1 MAKTV
6 ALNRK
11 TSRVAC
17 PALVLCISLSVTF
30 VSVATAHESS
40 ANNNSQAA
48 QQSHRALDLK
58 DYYRLE
64 SIGSPAIS
72 PDGKL
77 VAFVRTYIIE
87 PDNRRNSEI
96 WLAPSDGSS
105 TAKRMTDPSLSSSN
119 PRWSP
124 DGKLL
129 AFSASRRRGANAGAE
144 ESSPFWFLRMD
155 QPGEAFQIQGVGGT
169 PIFSPDNQWIAFT
182 KRTPPAAKVPKQYAS
197 DFEKKIDERFK
208 GRMFDW
214 MEYRFDQR
222 GYLPDPRDPLATPPE
237 ELYIVPRSG
246 GTPKQITHL
255 GVNVQSASWRPDSGA
270 LVIEANAHQRDEY
283 TYERSD
289 LWIVNSGG
297 QIKRLTDDGFNHT
310 APAFS
315 PDGRNIAFRRQQSLS
330 AVIAAKQNH
339 GGAVDV
345 YRMSADGGELES
357 VTSGWDLL
365 PGNTA
370 WSSDGRFIY
379 FSGGIGG
386 SNHLFRVAAAGGSVE
401 QITKGERGLSGFSM
415 SAAFDRVAYAAT
427 DSTHPSEVFAARIDG
442 GDEKKLSRFNDALM
456 SELNLSPAERIL
468 YPSKDGTQIEG
479 WVLRP
484 RGYDPSKA
492 KYPLILNTHGGPHGA
507 YGNDFAF
514 QFQLL
519 ASNGYLVL
527 YTNPRGS
534 TGYGEKFLWGTWG
547 GWGVLDYQDV
557 MAGVDYTVKQ
567 YAVDEKRMGVTG
579 YSYGGFLTDW
589 IITQTTRF
597 SAAIAGAGISNWIS
611 DYGTADIPRT
621 KESEFYGPP
630 WEPKSRD
637 LLVKSSPITHA
648 ANVTTPTMF
657 VHGESD
663 LRVPIEQAEQMYT
676 ALKKRHV
683 PAMFIR
689 YPESYHGG
697 WTPWNTVHRFYHEL
711 KWWDAHLNGSGD
723 GSRAASPAGQAD
735 SRRR

>member
-1 MAKTV
+1 MARRIV
-6 ALNRK
+6 LNANK
-11 TSRVAC
+11 SRFVSL
-17 PALVLCISLSVTF
+17 ALVAWLSLSAFENVDAAG
-30 VSVATAHESS
+30 VPGAVRNPS
-40 ANNNSQAA
+40 AR
-48 QQSHRALDLK
+48 QQSRRALELK
-58 DYYRLE
+58 DYYRVE
-64 SIGSPAIS
+64 SVGGPAMS

-77 VAFVRTYIIE
+77 VAFVRTYIVE
-87 PDNRRNSEI
+87 AENRRNSEI
-96 WLAPSDGSS
+96 WLTSSDGSS
-105 TAKRMTDPSLSSSN
+105 EPKRITDPSISSSN

-129 AFSASRRRGANAGAE
+129 AFSTARRRGANAGAQ
-144 ESSPFWFLRMD
+144 ESSPIWFLQMD
-155 QPGEAFQIQGVGGT
+155 QPGSAPFQIQGLGGT

-182 KRTPPAAKVPKQYAS
+182 KRTPPAAKPAKQYDS

-222 GYLPDPRDPLATPPE
+222 GYLPDPRDPIATPPE
-237 ELYIVPRSG
+237 ELYIVSRAG
-246 GTPKQITHL
+246 GEPKQVTHL
-255 GVNVQSASWRPDSGA
+255 GVNVQSASWRPDGGA
-270 LVIEANAHQRDEY
+270 LVIEADAHQRDEY

-289 LWIVNSGG
+289 LWIVSVDG
-297 QIKRLTDDGFNHT
+297 QIKRLTDDGFNHS
-310 APAFS
+310 APSFS
-315 PDGRNIAFRRQQSLS
+315 PDGRNIVFRRQQGLN

-339 GGAVDV
+339 GGAVDI
-345 YRMSADGGELES
+345 YRMPADGGRMENLTAS
-357 VTSGWDLL
+357 WDLL

-370 WSSDGRFIY
+370 WSSDGRFVY

-386 SNHLFRVAAAGGSVE
+386 SNHLFRVPAGGGAVE
-401 QITKGERGLSGFSM
+401 QVTRGERGLSGFSM
-415 SAAFDRVAYAAT
+415 SATFDRLAYAAS

-442 GDEKKLSRFNDALM
+442 ADEKKLSGFNDALM

-479 WVLRP
+479 WVIKP
-484 RGYDPSKA
+484 RDYDPAEA

-507 YGNDFAF
+507 YGNEFSF

-519 ASNGYLVL
+519 AASGYLVL

-557 MAGVDYTVKQ
+557 MAGVDYTIKQ

-597 SAAIAGAGISNWIS
+597 SGAIAGAGITNWIS

-630 WEPKSRD
+630 WEPKSR
-637 LLVKSSPITHA
+637 
-648 ANVTTPTMF
+648 
-657 VHGESD
+657 
-663 LRVPIEQAEQMYT
+663 
-676 ALKKRHV
+676 
-683 PAMFIR
+683 
-689 YPESYHGG
+689 
-697 WTPWNTVHRFYHEL
+697 EL
-711 KWWDAHLNGSGD
+711 PG
-723 GSRAASPAGQAD
+723 
-735 SRRR
+735 

>member
-1 MAKTV
+1 MLSLMKPE
-6 ALNRK
+6 R
-11 TSRVAC
+11 TSSVC
-17 PALVLCISLSVTF
+17 SLVLTLLLAVGAFSG
-30 VSVATAHESS
+30 VA
-40 ANNNSQAA
+40 ANARA
-48 QQSHRALDLK
+48 QQQRRDIELK

-87 PDNRRNSEI
+87 ADNRRNSEI
-96 WLAPSDGSS
+96 WVTPSDGSS
-105 TAKRMTDPSLSSSN
+105 PPRRITDPAISSSN

-124 DGKLL
+124 DGTLL
-129 AFSASRRRGANAGAE
+129 AFSAARQRRPGAGAD
-144 ESSPFWFLRMD
+144 ESSPIWFLRMD
-155 QPGEAFQIQGVGGT
+155 QPVGEPFQIQGLGGA

-182 KRTPPAAKVPKQYAS
+182 KRTPPTAKPAKQYAS
-197 DFEKKIDERFK
+197 DFEKKIDDRFK

-214 MEYRFDQR
+214 MGYRFDQR
-222 GYLPDPRDPLATPPE
+222 GYLPDPRDPMATPPD

-246 GTPKQITHL
+246 GTPKQITFL

-270 LVIEANAHQRDEY
+270 LVIEANSHQRDEY

-289 LWIVNSGG
+289 LWVVTDGG

-310 APAFS
+310 APSFS
-315 PDGRNIAFRRQQSLS
+315 PDGRNIVFRRQQNLN
-330 AVIAAKQNH
+330 AVIAAKQSY

-345 YRMSADGGELES
+345 YRIPAAGGQMENLTAS
-357 VTSGWDLL
+357 WDLL

-379 FSGGIGG
+379 FTGGIGG
-386 SNHLFRVAAAGGSVE
+386 SNHMFRIPAAGGAAE
-401 QITKGERGLSGFSM
+401 QVTKGERGLSGFSM
-415 SAAFDRVAYAAT
+415 SAAFDRLAYAAT

-442 GDEKKLSRFNDALM
+442 SEEKKLSGFNDALR

-484 RGYDPSKA
+484 GGYDPAKG
-492 KYPLILNTHGGPHGA
+492 KYPLILNAHGGPHGA
-507 YGNDFAF
+507 YVNDFSF

-519 ASNGYLVL
+519 AANGYLVL

-557 MAGVDYTVKQ
+557 MAGVDYTVKR

-637 LLVKSSPITHA
+637 LLVKLSPITHA

-676 ALKKRHV
+676 ALKKRRV
-683 PAMFIR
+683 PAKFIR
-689 YPESYHGG
+689 YPDSYHGG
-697 WTPWNTVHRFYHEL
+697 WTPWNTVHRFYQEL
-711 KWWDAHLNGSGD
+711 KWWDQYLAVGD
-723 GSRAASPAGQAD
+723 GRAAAAVQSQP
-735 SRRR
+735 RRR

>member
-1 MAKTV
+1 MLRLVKFGSA
-6 ALNRK
+6 
-11 TSRVAC
+11 SSAC
-17 PALVLCISLSVTF
+17 GRGLMLLLAMTMLSGNA
-30 VSVATAHESS
+30 ATAR
-40 ANNNSQAA
+40 A
-48 QQSHRALDLK
+48 QQPRRALELSDF
-58 DYYRLE
+58 YRLE
-64 SIGSPAIS
+64 TAGSPAIS
-72 PDGKL
+72 PDGKI
-77 VAFVRTYIIE
+77 VAFVRTYIVE
-87 PDNRRNSEI
+87 ADNRRHSEI

-105 TAKRMTDPSLSSSN
+105 APKRITDASINSSN

-129 AFSASRRRGANAGAE
+129 GFSAARRRGATPGPE
-144 ESSPFWFLRMD
+144 EASPFWFLRID
-155 QPGEAFQIQGVGGT
+155 QPGSEPFQIQGLGGA
-169 PIFSPDNQWIAFT
+169 PIFSPDNKWIAFT
-182 KRTPPAAKVPKQYAS
+182 KRTPPAPKTPKQYAS
-197 DFEKKIDERFK
+197 EFEKKIDERFK

-222 GYLPDPRDPLATPPE
+222 GYLADPRDPIATPPE

-246 GTPKQITHL
+246 GSAKQITSL
-255 GVNVQSASWRPDSGA
+255 GVNVQSAAWRPDSGA
-270 LVIEANAHQRDEY
+270 LVIEANSHQRDEY

-289 LWIVNSGG
+289 LWIVTVDG
-297 QIKRLTDDGFNHT
+297 QIKRLTDDGFNHSS
-310 APAFS
+310 PSFS
-315 PDGRNIAFRRQQSLS
+315 PDGRNIVFRRQQSLS

-339 GGAVDV
+339 GGAVDL
-345 YRMSADGGELES
+345 YRVSAGGGQMENLTAS
-357 VTSGWDLL
+357 WDLL
-365 PGNTA
+365 PGNTS
-370 WSSDGRFIY
+370 WSPDGRYIY

-386 SNHLFRVAAAGGSVE
+386 SNHLFRVPAAGGATE
-401 QITKGERGLSGFSM
+401 QVTRGERGLNGFSM
-415 SAAFDRVAYAAT
+415 SAAFDRIAYAAT
-427 DSTHPSEVFAARIDG
+427 DSTHPSEVFSARIDG
-442 GDEKKLSRFNDALM
+442 ADEKKLSSLNDPLIG
-456 SELNLSPAERIL
+456 ELELSTAERIL
-468 YPSKDGTQIEG
+468 FPSKDGTQIEG

-484 RGYDPSKA
+484 RGYDPTRA

-507 YGNDFAF
+507 YGNDFSF

-519 ASNGYLVL
+519 AASGYIVL

-557 MAGVDYTVKQ
+557 MAGVDYIVTK

-637 LLVKSSPITHA
+637 LLARLSPITHV

-676 ALKKRHV
+676 ALKKRRI

-689 YPESYHGG
+689 YPDSYHGG
-697 WTPWNTVHRFYHEL
+697 WTPWNTVHRFYQEL
-711 KWWDAHLNGSGD
+711 KWWDSYLKDSADRSH
-723 GSRAASPAGQAD
+723 APAPATNRE
-735 SRRR
+735 SRRQ

>member
-1 MAKTV
+1 MPGSIAFTLKS
-6 ALNRK
+6 
-11 TSRVAC
+11 SRVAC
-17 PALVLCISLSVTF
+17 LALALCLSLLAPYETLR
-30 VSVATAHESS
+30 
-40 ANNNSQAA
+40 AA
-48 QQSHRALDLK
+48 GDDRNPPIAPQTGRAIELK

-77 VAFVRTYIIE
+77 VAFTRTHIVE
-87 PDNRRNSEI
+87 AENRRHSEI
-96 WLAPSDGSS
+96 WLTPSDGSS
-105 TAKRMTDPSLSSSN
+105 APKRITDPASSAST

-129 AFSASRRRGANAGAE
+129 AFTTARRRAAGAE
-144 ESSPFWFLRMD
+144 AEDSSPIWFLNMN
-155 QPGEAFQIQGVGGT
+155 QPRGAPFQIQGVSGS
-169 PIFSPDNQWIAFT
+169 PIFSPDNQGIAFT
-182 KRTPPAAKVPKQYAS
+182 KRTPPAAKRPKQYAS
-197 DFEKKIDERFK
+197 DFERQTNERFK
-208 GRMFDW
+208 GRIIDW
-214 MEYRFDQR
+214 TDYRFDQR
-222 GYLPDPRDPLATPPE
+222 GYLPDPRDPMATPPE
-237 ELYIVPRSG
+237 ELYIVPRAG
-246 GTPKQITHL
+246 GTAKQITHL
-255 GVNVQSASWRPDSGA
+255 GVNVQSAAWRPDSGA
-270 LVIEANAHQRDEY
+270 LVIEANSHQRDEY

-289 LWIVNSGG
+289 LWIVDTGG
-297 QIKRLTDDGFNHT
+297 QIKRLTDDGYNHSS
-310 APAFS
+310 PSFS
-315 PDGRNIAFRRQQSLS
+315 PDGRNIVFRRQQSLN

-345 YRMSADGGELES
+345 YRMPAGGGEL
-357 VTSGWDLL
+357 VNLTPNWDLL
-365 PGNTA
+365 PGNTS
-370 WSSDGRFIY
+370 WSADGRFIY
-379 FSGGIGG
+379 FGGGIGG
-386 SNHLFRVAAAGGSVE
+386 NNHLFRVAAAGGSVE
-401 QITKGERGLSGFSM
+401 QVTKGERGLTGFSM
-415 SAAFDRVAYAAT
+415 PAAFDRIAYTAT
-427 DSTHPSEVFAARIDG
+427 DSTHASEVFAARIDG
-442 GDEKKLSRFNDALM
+442 ADEKKLSGFNDALM
-456 SELNLSPAERIL
+456 SELSLSPAERIL

-484 RGYDPSKA
+484 RGYDPAKA
-492 KYPLILNTHGGPHGA
+492 KYPLILTTHGGPHGA
-507 YGNDFAF
+507 YGNDLAF
-514 QFQLL
+514 QFQLW
-519 ASNGYLVL
+519 AANGYVVL

-557 MAGVDYTVKQ
+557 MAGVDYTVKR

-637 LLVKSSPITHA
+637 LLVELSPITHV
-648 ANVTTPTMF
+648 ANVTTPTLF

-663 LRVPIEQAEQMYT
+663 MRVPIEQAEQMYT

-697 WTPWNTVHRFYHEL
+697 WTPWNTVHRFYQEL
-711 KWWDAHLNGSGD
+711 KWWAGHLAAGGD
-723 GSRAASPAGQAD
+723 GSRAASLPNK
-735 SRRR
+735 